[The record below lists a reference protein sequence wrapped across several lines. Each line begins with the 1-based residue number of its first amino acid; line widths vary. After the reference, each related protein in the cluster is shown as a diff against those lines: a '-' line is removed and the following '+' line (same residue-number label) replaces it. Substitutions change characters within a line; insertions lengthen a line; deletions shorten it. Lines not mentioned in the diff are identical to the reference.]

1 MDPAGTASRTAMMAA
16 CSRGWHLFS
25 QGQRAVFADWL
36 AWPLV
41 GATAEELTAQL
52 FPLFGDDVPQIAA
65 WLAARQRI
73 AEDWL
78 DASAAEQYV
87 VLGAGLDSYAWRAD
101 GSVRVFEVDHPA
113 TQTWKQSRLEAVKL
127 STPDHLTWV
136 PVDFE
141 IDSFAAQLT
150 QSGLEARPTF
160 FSWLGVT
167 PYLTIDAIGGAL
179 DALPPCSLAV
189 SYGTPKH
196 LWSDECKRVS
206 NKFLGLA
213 AQSGEP
219 ILSLF
224 SPEDFTSLLA
234 DHGFTVTEDVGH
246 EMIESRF
253 GVRALANGG
262 ERIALATKS
271 A

>member
-25 QGQRAVFADWL
+25 QGQRAVFTDWL

-41 GATAEELTAQL
+41 GATAEELTTQL
-52 FPLFGDDVPQIAA
+52 FPLFGDDVPQIAT

-78 DASAAEQYV
+78 ASSGAEQYV
-87 VLGAGLDSYAWRAD
+87 VLGAGLDSYAWRTD
-101 GSVRVFEVDHPA
+101 NSVRVFEVDHPA
-113 TQTWKQSRLEAVKL
+113 TQTWKQARLAALQL

-141 IDSFAAQLT
+141 VESFADQLT
-150 QSGLEARPTF
+150 QSGLEERPTF

-189 SYGTPKH
+189 SYATPSN
-196 LWSDECKRVS
+196 LWTEDCARVS
-206 NKFLGLA
+206 NKFLGIA
-213 AQSGEP
+213 EQSGEP

-224 SPEDFTSLLA
+224 SPRDFTSLLA
-234 DHGFTVTEDVGH
+234 DHGFTQADDVGH

-253 GVRALANGG
+253 AVKALANGG
-262 ERIALATKS
+262 ERIALATKT